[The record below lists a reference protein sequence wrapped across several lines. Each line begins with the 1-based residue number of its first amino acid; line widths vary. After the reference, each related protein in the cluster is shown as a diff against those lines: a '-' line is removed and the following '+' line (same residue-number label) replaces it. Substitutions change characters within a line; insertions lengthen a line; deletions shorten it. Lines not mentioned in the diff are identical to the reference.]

1 MPFRSQLLYHAASG
15 AAPGKITLILH
26 HCNAQKKAT
35 PEYDVLL
42 RYFHRVRV
50 SLGLSPGGRVREG
63 WASYPIEFIT
73 EMPRKKQ
80 PRGVGGG
87 RGRRRPYGDIGITMV
102 DEGCVP
108 SASAFRA
115 AGNESLFDFP
125 ARERGVSE
133 SADIVVEA
141 TLSAA
146 RERCRQRTRSS
157 NPNDQDLTFM
167 TGVERQDEGEYD
179 DDGTLVAGSGEGE
192 GEGEGIDG
200 GGKGYGEM
208 SARLLR
214 RPVDPMVRGDPVK
227 LRMAL
232 AALRY
237 TLKHPVLSS
246 MDVFTEGK
254 SRESGGRE
262 GAATADKDGGVGRQ
276 TVAARAR
283 QLPRRPYQ
291 LLKARQGALEG
302 LVGGSPRRG
311 GDLGKVDDLLTS
323 MGVGTDEMTLE
334 KKASAQNAAQPE
346 GRPELSKIIRTVNA
360 VLDENEY

>member
-1 MPFRSQLLYHAASG
+1 MPVPRW
-15 AAPGKITLILH
+15 T
-26 HCNAQKKAT
+26 
-35 PEYDVLL
+35 
-42 RYFHRVRV
+42 
-50 SLGLSPGGRVREG
+50 SLPGGRVREG

-87 RGRRRPYGDIGITMV
+87 RGRRRPYGDIGLTMV

-125 ARERGVSE
+125 DQDRGGTE
-133 SADIVVEA
+133 PADTIVEA

-146 RERCRQRTRSS
+146 RERCRQRARSS
-157 NPNDQDLTFM
+157 NPNDQDFTFM

-179 DDGTLVAGSGEGE
+179 DDGMLVAGSGEGE
-192 GEGEGIDG
+192 GEGEEIGGDGAGGGG
-200 GGKGYGEM
+200 GGKVYGEM
-208 SARLLR
+208 SARILR

-246 MDVFTEGK
+246 MDVVTEGK
-254 SRESGGRE
+254 SRGSADRGGASTT
-262 GAATADKDGGVGRQ
+262 GKDGGVGRR
-276 TVAARAR
+276 TAAARAR

-291 LLKARQGALEG
+291 LLKAREGALEG
-302 LVGGSPRRG
+302 LVGGSPKRG
-311 GDLGKVDDLLTS
+311 GDLGRVDELLTS
-323 MGVGTDEMTLE
+323 MGVGTDAMTLE
-334 KKASAQNAAQPE
+334 KRAAAHNAAQSG
-346 GRPELSKIIRTVNA
+346 GRPELSKIIQTVNA